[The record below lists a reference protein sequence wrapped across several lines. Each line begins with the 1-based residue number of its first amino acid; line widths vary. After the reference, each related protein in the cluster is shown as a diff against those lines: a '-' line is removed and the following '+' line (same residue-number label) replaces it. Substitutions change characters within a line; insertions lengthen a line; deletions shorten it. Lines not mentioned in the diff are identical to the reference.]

1 MHRNESGMS
10 DRSSGDIFL
19 YFFSPRLFHKICF
32 GMIKNVI

>member
-10 DRSSGDIFL
+10 DRSRGDIL
-19 YFFSPRLFHKICF
+19 IFSPWLFLKICF